1 MAKIQPGKAAGGG
14 AKPAAPSA
22 NQGTPMRPVP
32 AAAPAA
38 PAARPAPSGGAK
50 PGGGKTGGG
59 KPAGPTS
66 QPPVSSQQAA
76 MDYWARKDQFI
87 YSLPGPTGGGPTTT
101 SDTPTTTETASNDDG
116 YMRDYYAG
124 MERQRQKNA
133 IAVVQSLLNQYG
145 LSSLY
150 NTIVGYIQEGYDAD
164 TVMVLIR
171 TTPEYKKRFPAMEAL
186 AQKGR
191 AISEAEYINYEQTA
205 SGLERRYG
213 LPTGMLMGN
222 VTKLLTNEVSA
233 TELNDRVLLASSAS
247 IQAPTELKQQFQQY
261 YGIDQGGLTAYFLDP
276 DVATPLLEKRY
287 ASALI
292 GREAAAQGIGLDV
305 YGAENLQGLGITQ
318 EQART
323 GFGEV
328 AGARELT
335 TGRGETVTQGEL
347 IAGTLGQDEA
357 ARQRIERTRQS
368 RAARFQGGGGFA
380 TGEGR
385 VALGTAAV

>member
-22 NQGTPMRPVP
+22 NRGTPMRPVP

-87 YSLPGPTGGGPTTT
+87 YSLPGPTGGGGG
-101 SDTPTTTETASNDDG
+101 DGGDGGRGDGGGGGGNASGDG
-116 YMRDYYAG
+116 GYQEEVR
-124 MERQRQKNA
+124 RQKNA
-133 IAVVQSLLNQYG
+133 IAIVQSLLNQYG

-150 NTIVGYIQEGYDAD
+150 NTIVGYIQQGYDAD